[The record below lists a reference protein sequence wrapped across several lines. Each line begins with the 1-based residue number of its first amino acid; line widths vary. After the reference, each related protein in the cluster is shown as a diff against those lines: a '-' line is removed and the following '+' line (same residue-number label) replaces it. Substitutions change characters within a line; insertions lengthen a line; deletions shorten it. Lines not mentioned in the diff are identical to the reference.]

1 MAAFRN
7 SNLWTWADGYWL
19 LTRQPGTKWHLP
31 LQNDQGWHTK
41 MKRKTNYIVRKERNI
56 KRSMLRKKP
65 LEMCSIAWL
74 SVVGKVKRQHDITTE
89 KTERPLSK
97 SIQTRKS
104 RAMFVKGTLCQV
116 WRVPFGPDT
125 KYSSIKEK
133 YEGICERKR
142 EYDWHPV
149 LDYLLCL
156 W

>member
-116 WRVPFGPDT
+116 WRVRCW
-125 KYSSIKEK
+125 SL
-133 YEGICERKR
+133 YEHDCQRALETQCETDDVIRWFHFQR
-142 EYDWHPV
+142 IW
-149 LDYLLCL
+149 
-156 W
+156 